1 MPMSDPRPAL
11 NQLIAA
17 FERHLEASAQ
27 RRGEDDPTVVA
38 AYEDLADAF
47 EAYDDALHDATG
59 EMTPLV
65 VVDEQFMV
73 DEDEED
79 DGSDDDSDNDS
90 SDDDYDD
97 DEDEQSY
104 SGLDGEDYDAEDSRR

>member
-1 MPMSDPRPAL
+1 PMACSVILMSDPRPAL

-17 FERHLEASAQ
+17 LERHLEASSQ

-47 EAYDDALHDATG
+47 EAYDDALHDSTG

-73 DEDEED
+73 DEED
-79 DGSDDDSDNDS
+79 SGDDSDDG
-90 SDDDYDD
+90 DYDD
-97 DEDEQSY
+97 DDEDDRSY
-104 SGLDGEDYDAEDSRR
+104 GGLDDEDYDDDQR

>member
-73 DEDEED
+73 D
-79 DGSDDDSDNDS
+79 DDDED
-90 SDDDYDD
+90 DDDYDD

-104 SGLDGEDYDAEDSRR
+104 SGLDDEEYDADDSRR

>member
-79 DGSDDDSDNDS
+79 DGSDDDS

-104 SGLDGEDYDAEDSRR
+104 SGLDDEEYDAEDSRR

>member
-1 MPMSDPRPAL
+1 MSDPRPAL

-17 FERHLEASAQ
+17 FERHLEASSQ

-73 DEDEED
+73 DD
-79 DGSDDDSDNDS
+79 DDDDDSDDD

-97 DEDEQSY
+97 DSEDDQTY
-104 SGLDGEDYDAEDSRR
+104 SGLDGEDYDSDESKR

>member
-1 MPMSDPRPAL
+1 MPSDPRPEL
-11 NQLIAA
+11 NKLIAA
-17 FERHLEASAQ
+17 LERHLEASSQ
-27 RRGEDDPTVVA
+27 RRGEDDPRVIA

-73 DEDEED
+73 D
-79 DGSDDDSDNDS
+79 DDDES
-90 SDDDYDD
+90 DDYDD
-97 DEDEQSY
+97 DEDDQSY
-104 SGLDGEDYDAEDSRR
+104 SGLDDEDYDADDRS

>member
-38 AYEDLADAF
+38 AFEDLADAF

-73 DEDEED
+73 DDDED
-79 DGSDDDSDNDS
+79 
-90 SDDDYDD
+90 DDDYDD

-104 SGLDGEDYDAEDSRR
+104 SGLDDEEYDADDSRR

>member
-73 DEDEED
+73 DDDE
-79 DGSDDDSDNDS
+79 S
-90 SDDDYDD
+90 DDYDD

-104 SGLDGEDYDAEDSRR
+104 SGLDDGDYDADDARR

>member
-1 MPMSDPRPAL
+1 MSDPRPAL

-73 DEDEED
+73 DDDE
-79 DGSDDDSDNDS
+79 S
-90 SDDDYDD
+90 DDYDD

-104 SGLDGEDYDAEDSRR
+104 SGLDDEDYDADDARR

>member
-1 MPMSDPRPAL
+1 MTGSVMPMSDPRPAL

-73 DEDEED
+73 DDDE
-79 DGSDDDSDNDS
+79 S
-90 SDDDYDD
+90 DDYDD

-104 SGLDGEDYDAEDSRR
+104 SGLDDEDYDADDARR

>member
-1 MPMSDPRPAL
+1 MSDPRPAL

-17 FERHLEASAQ
+17 LERHLEASSQ

-73 DEDEED
+73 DD
-79 DGSDDDSDNDS
+79 DDDDDDSDDDD

-97 DEDEQSY
+97 DEGDQSY
-104 SGLDGEDYDAEDSRR
+104 SGLDGEDYDSDESKR